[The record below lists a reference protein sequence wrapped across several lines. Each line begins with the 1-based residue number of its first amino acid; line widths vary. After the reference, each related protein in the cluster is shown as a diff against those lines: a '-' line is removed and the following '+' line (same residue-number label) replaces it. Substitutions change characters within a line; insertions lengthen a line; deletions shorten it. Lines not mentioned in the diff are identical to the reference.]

1 MATENHATFFDRFPK
16 TFSAVDILDVNNLL
30 EFGQNIVTFCEM
42 QGAAL
47 YPVKSD
53 VNGNIVKI
61 RNSCENFDVW
71 TVEEMLARENEANIA
86 KKDSS
91 GSVGLLW
98 LSRGVELIIESLAEL
113 VRNPDEKMSN
123 LVKIAYEKTLR
134 PYHNRVMSL
143 IFSGGLKMFPDT
155 KTFLLKLAYNKPDME
170 EEVMVAMN
178 DFLQTYGQILEPIQ
192 MMLAKYDIGDKSDIL
207 ERKKEEE
214 KERKRERSERS
225 ERKYM

>member
-1 MATENHATFFDRFPK
+1 LSHF
-16 TFSAVDILDVNNLL
+16 V
-30 EFGQNIVTFCEM
+30 
-42 QGAAL
+42 GAAL

-53 VNGNIVKI
+53 VNGNIVVK
-61 RNSCENFDVW
+61 
-71 TVEEMLARENEANIA
+71 MLARENEANIA

-143 IFSGGLKMFPDT
+143 IFSVSLSCLTCVHFL
-155 KTFLLKLAYNKPDME
+155 TFL
-170 EEVMVAMN
+170 
-178 DFLQTYGQILEPIQ
+178 
-192 MMLAKYDIGDKSDIL
+192 KYL
-207 ERKKEEE
+207 
-214 KERKRERSERS
+214 
-225 ERKYM
+225 YF